1 MSDTC
6 LNIIGLRVKQKHYL
20 SDFNWLL
27 VVVNIWQAV
36 FLFTTEK
43 TEIHN
48 NFQSQRKN
56 IKQFF

>member
-6 LNIIGLRVKQKHYL
+6 LNIIGLQVKQKHYL

-36 FLFTTEK
+36 SCLLLRR
-43 TEIHN
+43 
-48 NFQSQRKN
+48 QRFITIFKVKER
-56 IKQFF
+56 I